1 MTTFNYHT
9 PVLTFN
15 HHNQCVSYLT
25 ESQKDA
31 KDKKSYRMFD
41 CLIVLAH
48 HTRIDSGE
56 SFPSQERIAALT
68 GLSVRTVRNYLREF
82 EAMGAIVS
90 KQRFNS
96 SNVYTLVFDKLADL
110 ICRLTRFTKVN
121 LKELTTIALISLEEI
136 KLAAVEAQRAF
147 KSGCYYTRQA
157 IAKAK
162 QGSKPSK
169 HAPTAADRHV
179 EAMNKRVCEANRTN
193 DVVLCSPEQQA
204 KNVDTLAALKK
215 KLFSR

>member
-1 MTTFNYHT
+1 MN
-9 PVLTFN
+9 TFN
-15 HHNQCVSYLT
+15 HHTQLVAYLA
-25 ESQKDA
+25 ESQKNA

-41 CLIVLAH
+41 LLISIAH
-48 HTRIDSGE
+48 HTRIESGE
-56 SFPSQERIAALT
+56 SYPSQERLSSLT
-68 GLSVRTVRNYLREF
+68 GISVRTVRNYLREL
-82 EAMGAIVS
+82 EGMKIVS
-90 KQRFNS
+90 SRQRFNS
-96 SNVYTLVFDKLADL
+96 SNVYTLLTDKLADQ
-110 ICRLTRFTKVN
+110 ICRLTRFNKLN
-121 LKELTTIALISLEEI
+121 LKQLTTVALISLEEI
-136 KLAAVEAQRAF
+136 KSAAFEAQRAF